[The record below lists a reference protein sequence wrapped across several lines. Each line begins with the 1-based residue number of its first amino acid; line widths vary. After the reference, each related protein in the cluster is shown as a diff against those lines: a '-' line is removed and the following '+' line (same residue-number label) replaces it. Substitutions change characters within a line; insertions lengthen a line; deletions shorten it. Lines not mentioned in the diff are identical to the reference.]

1 MHLRLNL
8 KRAFLVLGSCT
19 ESNEAAKFIFF
30 AIFFLEQHV
39 INFFVNDDTIQM
51 QNFLR
56 EGVKI
61 SPISFLLKFYTAPL
75 VLYALKERRTKVRSP
90 TPPKKKERKK
100 RGAS

>member
-1 MHLRLNL
+1 MHLRQNL

-19 ESNEAAKFIFF
+19 ESNEAAKSLFSGF
-30 AIFFLEQHV
+30 FFLEQHV

-56 EGVKI
+56 EEVKI

-75 VLYALKERRTKVRSP
+75 VLDT
-90 TPPKKKERKK
+90 
-100 RGAS
+100 